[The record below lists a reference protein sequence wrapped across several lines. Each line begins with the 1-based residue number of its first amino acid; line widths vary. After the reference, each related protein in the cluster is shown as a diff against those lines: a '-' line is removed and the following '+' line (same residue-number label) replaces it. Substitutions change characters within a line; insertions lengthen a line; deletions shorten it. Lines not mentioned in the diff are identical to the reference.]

1 MPNLSTR
8 GNQMEQ
14 QPSSLSSLTGQ
25 SASTP
30 ENTLIGIVQEL
41 RLTAAEVQRGIS
53 VLYDCEVKLA
63 DAENAY
69 DRELQLAFMNAQGT
83 VADRQAVSRL
93 QASDKRLA
101 ADLAKA
107 EYNRV
112 KAKLKALEM
121 AQMSIQTQ
129 ARLLETEIKTFRG

>member
-8 GNQMEQ
+8 TNQMEPQ
-14 QPSSLSSLTGQ
+14 ASSRSSLIEPSEYKPADTPVMVAGELSLIRT
-25 SASTP
+25 
-30 ENTLIGIVQEL
+30 
-41 RLTAAEVQRGIS
+41 EVQKGIA
-53 VLYDCEVKLA
+53 VLYDSECKLA

-69 DRELQLAFMNAQGT
+69 ERELQLAFINAQGT
-83 VADRQAVSRL
+83 VADRTAISRL

-112 KAKLKALEM
+112 KTKLKALEM

-129 ARLLETEIKTFRG
+129 ARLMETELKTLR

>member
-1 MPNLSTR
+1 MNSLPTTNP
-8 GNQMEQ
+8 QQ
-14 QPSSLSSLTGQ
+14 QPALSHASLTEQ
-25 SASTP
+25 SASIP

-41 RLTAAEVQRGIS
+41 RHTAAEVQRGIS

-69 DRELQLAFMNAQGT
+69 DREVQLAFMNAQGT

-93 QASDKRLA
+93 QASDKRLQ